1 MAKKKNKWTSLFR
14 KIVLLL
20 IAFGLIYIT
29 VFGFYPRYKKHIPAF
44 VKKVPYLEK
53 VYKPAGTPIKAHV
66 LKVYDG
72 DTVVVAPLDGSRR
85 FICRLY
91 GIDAPEISNMSQKG
105 QPYGIEALQELKKIV
120 TGHTVEV
127 TVTGDSSY
135 NREICL
141 ITKDILDV
149 NLEMVKRGYAWAYVK
164 HLKKEDSGRYIDAKI
179 AASEKKL
186 GLWRQKDPE
195 PPWEFRKKREFR

>member
-1 MAKKKNKWTSLFR
+1 VAKKKSKGTFLLR
-14 KIVLLL
+14 KIVLLI
-20 IAFGLIYIT
+20 IAAGLIYIT
-29 VFGFYPRYKKHIPAF
+29 VFGFYPRYKKQIPVL

-66 LKVYDG
+66 LRVHDG
-72 DTVVVAPLDGSRR
+72 DTVVVAPIDGGQR

-91 GIDAPEISNMSQKG
+91 GIDAPEVSSMSQKG
-105 QPYGIEALQELKKIV
+105 QPYGVEALLELKKIV
-120 TGHTVEV
+120 IGHTVEV

-141 ITKDILDV
+141 ITKDGLNV

-164 HLKKEDSGRYIDAKI
+164 YLKKEDSGAFVDAKI
-179 AASEKKL
+179 AASEKRL
-186 GLWRQKDPE
+186 GLWRQKNPE